1 MLDNRTIAGSQFGDS
16 AQIHLGDN
24 NYNCSHDDK
33 KRCLLDLRMT
43 DPKLDKARIVQ
54 AKGGLREESYCWIF
68 ENEDF
73 KQWKDTESDSR
84 FLWIKGNPGKGKTM
98 LLAGIIDKLNTE
110 PGNFGQ
116 IAYFFCQGTDGR
128 INNATAV
135 LRGLIY
141 MLVKRQ
147 ESLLTHVWKE
157 YEHAG
162 KQLFED
168 CNAFTALS
176 RILHTILADSSM
188 NETVLV
194 IDALDECVT
203 DLHLLLDL
211 LVDLS
216 QQNVRWIVSSR
227 NWPEIDVLHDAA
239 QKLVLRLELNDAS
252 ISQAVKLF
260 INFKVRTIST
270 RKGLNTDTKLAIQR
284 YMESNCNETFLWV
297 ALACQLIEDPKLPGW
312 EILVKLRKTPAGLEN
327 IYRRMLDYTLGSH
340 CKEDCKQILKLTL
353 TAYRPMTL
361 DELLSLWEPSEDTPF
376 DKHILQEIVERAGS
390 FLTLKDD
397 TIYFIHQSAK
407 DYLIVEATEELDF
420 VIHLQHY
427 HTFNRCLIA
436 LNRFPI
442 EETSDI
448 CIEVAPLQIYAS
460 GLTFCPE
467 IFLETPAELL
477 SHARDVV
484 LGAYSTDHTRLACLS
499 SEGKIAIWDMERE
512 QVSKK
517 LDVNVHGF
525 PKPEKLDKG
534 ALTFTSDISTLL
546 LAYHGRIGMW
556 NIDRESFSQPFDI
569 GSYFVTKCHVFGRE
583 GKLLATVETGVVEIW
598 NLGDNHM
605 IQQYTHQNLVK
616 VTHRIPIAFS
626 HDGNKFVV
634 IEVGRVVVH
643 DLEDGEDLCIDTDAM
658 GFKTCIAAPVF
669 TRTGNI
675 GVPCE
680 NGIHLLAANGAH
692 LGTFDVKAHGG
703 FCFSADELQIAAVVS
718 QSFSACEIGIWDAD
732 LLPTKTDE
740 DVEQWDYTP
749 DCFISRNGCQLA
761 LVSPDKISIW
771 NTQSGLLEK
780 SFKTHGLLS
789 VRFSEDFRWFA
800 WKGHGDNVL
809 RFWDTLKDEMVME
822 INLSASLRL
831 HKQVFFSHPDLNLVA
846 IWSLNGE
853 ITIWDLLSRS
863 PRSHVSS
870 EEIKQHYTFKV
881 DNEAFVFFAVD

>member
-1 MLDNRTIAGSQFGDS
+1 MCYF
-16 AQIHLGDN
+16 
-24 NYNCSHDDK
+24 
-33 KRCLLDLRMT
+33 
-43 DPKLDKARIVQ
+43 RI
-54 AKGGLREESYCWIF
+54 G
-68 ENEDF
+68 
-73 KQWKDTESDSR
+73 
-84 FLWIKGNPGKGKTM
+84 
-98 LLAGIIDKLNTE
+98 
-110 PGNFGQ
+110 
-116 IAYFFCQGTDGR
+116 
-128 INNATAV
+128 
-135 LRGLIY
+135 
-141 MLVKRQ
+141 
-147 ESLLTHVWKE
+147 
-157 YEHAG
+157 
-162 KQLFED
+162 
-168 CNAFTALS
+168 
-176 RILHTILADSSM
+176 
-188 NETVLV
+188 
-194 IDALDECVT
+194 
-203 DLHLLLDL
+203 
-211 LVDLS
+211 
-216 QQNVRWIVSSR
+216 
-227 NWPEIDVLHDAA
+227 
-239 QKLVLRLELNDAS
+239 
-252 ISQAVKLF
+252 
-260 INFKVRTIST
+260 
-270 RKGLNTDTKLAIQR
+270 
-284 YMESNCNETFLWV
+284 
-297 ALACQLIEDPKLPGW
+297 
-312 EILVKLRKTPAGLEN
+312 
-327 IYRRMLDYTLGSH
+327 
-340 CKEDCKQILKLTL
+340 
-353 TAYRPMTL
+353 
-361 DELLSLWEPSEDTPF
+361 
-376 DKHILQEIVERAGS
+376 
-390 FLTLKDD
+390 
-397 TIYFIHQSAK
+397 
-407 DYLIVEATEELDF
+407 
-420 VIHLQHY
+420 
-427 HTFNRCLIA
+427 
-436 LNRFPI
+436 
-442 EETSDI
+442 
-448 CIEVAPLQIYAS
+448 IEVAPLQIYAS

-467 IFLETPAELL
+467 IFLESMSKKRSDAQDEVYTWKTSSLNLPSHWSSLTQTFSIPVDRFSNVQLAPTQDDFIISSCRRDTLVLQRTNNAAPAELL

>member
-427 HTFNRCLIA
+427 HTFN
-436 LNRFPI
+436 
-442 EETSDI
+442 SDI

-467 IFLETPAELL
+467 IFLE
-477 SHARDVV
+477 R
-484 LGAYSTDHTRLACLS
+484 
-499 SEGKIAIWDMERE
+499 
-512 QVSKK
+512 
-517 LDVNVHGF
+517 
-525 PKPEKLDKG
+525 
-534 ALTFTSDISTLL
+534 
-546 LAYHGRIGMW
+546 
-556 NIDRESFSQPFDI
+556 
-569 GSYFVTKCHVFGRE
+569 SYFVTKCHVFGRE